1 MSVPFVVLRRFLPQ
15 AAEGHPDIF
24 TKEKIMRKR
33 FVGNYV
39 KVAVIAVSLAVASSC
54 ALAGTF
60 AAFSATYTWSAE
72 SGEAG
77 DVAYRDTDFSLDL
90 FDDGYIL
97 PGDSGSAEI
106 TGVDFGDMSVA
117 WSFDVYAT
125 EDGRVIPIVFYVSKD
140 GNPDPDTYYSAYN
153 FSERHGGYL
162 SVGGNYIL
170 AESVSTNPTGITSEL
185 GTGRSVCWAWPDT
198 IYTDQNGT
206 VDEVALAKYQD
217 YCAKVCDVSYA
228 YTVEAYGDI
237 FELDGTDGTVTPI
250 ANVFAMND
258 NGLEVLIC
266 KVGASTAPEFK
277 GLGIKDGLFTFD
289 GKPGYVETAGRFEI
303 ASSSS
308 SLTRNSRVWLL
319 VPVSQMTEKV
329 HADLSDIGAEIGENY
344 STTANAEPGEEA
356 IFVSDENGNR
366 TLVKLPPVQTGV
378 RASVSVTVSAVVTF

>member
-60 AAFSATYTWSAE
+60 AAFSATYTWRAE

-90 FDDGYIL
+90 FDDGCIL

-117 WSFDVYAT
+117 WSFDVSAT
-125 EDGRVIPIVFYVSKD
+125 EDGRVIPVVFYVSED
-140 GNPDPDTYYSAYN
+140 GKIVDRTYYSAHN
-153 FSERHGGYL
+153 FSAYGGYL
-162 SVGGNYIL
+162 SVGGSYIP
-170 AESVSTNPTGITSEL
+170 AESVSTDPTGITSAL
-185 GTGRSVCWAWPDT
+185 GTGKSVCWAWPDT
-198 IYTDQNGT
+198 IYTDQSGT
-206 VDEVALAKYQD
+206 VDEDALAKYQD

-228 YTVEAYGDI
+228 YTTETFGEIFDAEGVNFVGYATGVDGDNII
-237 FELDGTDGTVTPI
+237 FENTKVSINGDNDLLHVDGSDKKMMYEKFGRFDAITSSGDLDADTVAWLVVAESSTGAGLTGIEAQLTELGAKICGKYRIDG
-250 ANVFAMND
+250 D
-258 NGLEVLIC
+258 VLI
-266 KVGASTAPEFK
+266 P
-277 GLGIKDGLFTFD
+277 
-289 GKPGYVETAGRFEI
+289 
-303 ASSSS
+303 
-308 SLTRNSRVWLL
+308 
-319 VPVSQMTEKV
+319 
-329 HADLSDIGAEIGENY
+329 
-344 STTANAEPGEEA
+344 
-356 IFVSDENGNR
+356 DESGNR

>member
-90 FDDGYIL
+90 FDDGHIL

-117 WSFDVYAT
+117 WSFDVSVT
-125 EDGRVIPIVFYVSKD
+125 EDGRVIPVVFYVSED
-140 GNPDPDTYYSAYN
+140 GKIVDDTYYSAHD
-153 FSERHGGYL
+153 FSAYGGYL
-162 SVGGNYIL
+162 FVGGNYIL
-170 AESVSTNPTGITSEL
+170 AESVSTDPTDITAAL
-185 GTGRSVCWAWPDT
+185 GTGKSVCWAWPDSV
-198 IYTDQNGT
+198 YTDQNGT
-206 VDEVALAKYQD
+206 VDEVALKDYQA
-217 YCAKVCDVSYA
+217 YCAEVCDVSYA
-228 YTVEAYGDI
+228 YTTETFGEIFDAEGVNFVGYATGVDGDNII
-237 FELDGTDGTVTPI
+237 FENTKVSINVDNDLLHVDGSDKKMMYEKFGRFDAITSSGDLDADTVAWLIVAESPTGAGLAGIEAQLTELGAKICGKYRMDG
-250 ANVFAMND
+250 D
-258 NGLEVLIC
+258 VLI
-266 KVGASTAPEFK
+266 P
-277 GLGIKDGLFTFD
+277 
-289 GKPGYVETAGRFEI
+289 
-303 ASSSS
+303 
-308 SLTRNSRVWLL
+308 
-319 VPVSQMTEKV
+319 
-329 HADLSDIGAEIGENY
+329 
-344 STTANAEPGEEA
+344 
-356 IFVSDENGNR
+356 DESGDR

>member
-1 MSVPFVVLRRFLPQ
+1 
-15 AAEGHPDIF
+15 
-24 TKEKIMRKR
+24 MRKR

-117 WSFDVYAT
+117 WSFDVSAT

-140 GNPDPDTYYSAYN
+140 GSPDPDTYYSAYN
-153 FSERHGGYL
+153 FSELHGGYL
-162 SVGGNYIL
+162 SVGGNYIP
-170 AESVSTNPTGITSEL
+170 AASVSTDPTGITSAL
-185 GTGRSVCWAWPDT
+185 GTGKSVCWVWPDT

-206 VDEVALAKYQD
+206 VDEVALKDYQA

-228 YTVEAYGDI
+228 YTTETFGEIFDAEGVNFVGYATGVDGDNII
-237 FELDGTDGTVTPI
+237 FENTKVSINGDNDLLHVDGSDKKMMYEKFGRFDAITSSGDLDADTVAWLVVAESSTGAGLTGIEAQLTELGAKICGKYRIDG
-250 ANVFAMND
+250 D
-258 NGLEVLIC
+258 VLI
-266 KVGASTAPEFK
+266 P
-277 GLGIKDGLFTFD
+277 D
-289 GKPGYVETAGRFEI
+289 
-303 ASSSS
+303 
-308 SLTRNSRVWLL
+308 
-319 VPVSQMTEKV
+319 VS
-329 HADLSDIGAEIGENY
+329 
-344 STTANAEPGEEA
+344 
-356 IFVSDENGNR
+356 GNR

-378 RASVSVTVSAVVTF
+378 RASVSVTVSAVVAF

>member
-106 TGVDFGDMSVA
+106 TGVDFKDTPVV
-117 WSFDVYAT
+117 WSFEVNAG
-125 EDGRVIPIVFYVSKD
+125 EDRIIPIVFYLAQD
-140 GNPDPDTYYSAYN
+140 GTADITTYYSAHD
-153 FSERHGGYL
+153 FSQYEGFVR
-162 SVGGNYIL
+162 VGGDVVSTKDI
-170 AESVSTNPTGITSEL
+170 SVSPDAFTAALDTGK
-185 GTGRSVCWAWPDT
+185 SVCWAWPDT

-206 VDEVALAKYQD
+206 VDEVALAKYQA
-217 YCAKVCDVSYA
+217 YCAEVCDVSYA
-228 YTVEAYGDI
+228 YTTETFGEIFDAEGVNFVGYATGVDGDNII
-237 FELDGTDGTVTPI
+237 FENTKVSINGD
-250 ANVFAMND
+250 ND
-258 NGLEVLIC
+258 LLHVDDSDKKMMYE
-266 KVGASTAPEFK
+266 KF
-277 GLGIKDGLFTFD
+277 
-289 GKPGYVETAGRFEI
+289 GRFDAI
-303 ASSSS
+303 TSSGDLDADTVAWLIVAESS
-308 SLTRNSRVWLL
+308 PGAGLAGIEAQLTTL
-319 VPVSQMTEKV
+319 
-329 HADLSDIGAEIGENY
+329 GAEICGKY
-344 STTANAEPGEEA
+344 RIDGDVLIP
-356 IFVSDENGNR
+356 DENGNR

>member
-1 MSVPFVVLRRFLPQ
+1 MPQ

-77 DVAYRDTDFSLDL
+77 DVAYRDTVFSLDL

-117 WSFDVYAT
+117 WSFDVSAT
-125 EDGRVIPIVFYVSKD
+125 ENGRVIPVVFYVSED
-140 GNPDPDTYYSAYN
+140 GKIVDGTYYSAHD
-153 FSERHGGYL
+153 FSAYGGYL

-170 AESVSTNPTGITSEL
+170 AASVPTDPTGITAAL

-206 VDEVALAKYQD
+206 VDEVALKDYQD

-228 YTVEAYGDI
+228 YTVEAYGGI
-237 FELDGTDGTVTPI
+237 LKLDGTDGTVH
-250 ANVFAMND
+250 AAGYV
-258 NGLEVLIC
+258 
-266 KVGASTAPEFK
+266 TAVE
-277 GLGIKDGLFTFD
+277 GERLLGIGHGLNELKIADGLLKANGGGIFF
-289 GKPGYVETAGRFEI
+289 ERAGRFDQVDVSEDLEADSTAWLIVLKDDVTDEIKSEI
-303 ASSSS
+303 ADVGGEVCG
-308 SLTRNSRVWLL
+308 NYAY
-319 VPVSQMTEKV
+319 EG
-329 HADLSDIGAEIGENY
+329 GA
-344 STTANAEPGEEA
+344 TTGP
-356 IFVSDENGNR
+356 IVLISDESGDR

>member
-77 DVAYRDTDFSLDL
+77 DVAYRDTAFSLDL

-117 WSFDVYAT
+117 WSFDVSAT
-125 EDGRVIPIVFYVSKD
+125 EDGRVIPVVFYVSED
-140 GNPDPDTYYSAYN
+140 GKIVDRTYYSAHN
-153 FSERHGGYL
+153 FSAYGGYL
-162 SVGGNYIL
+162 SVGGNYIP
-170 AESVSTNPTGITSEL
+170 AASVSTDPTGITSAL
-185 GTGRSVCWAWPDT
+185 GTGKSVCWAWPDT

-206 VDEVALAKYQD
+206 VDEVALKDYQA
-217 YCAKVCDVSYA
+217 YCAEVCDVSYA
-228 YTVEAYGDI
+228 YTMEAYGDI

-266 KVGASTAPEFK
+266 KVGASTASESK

-344 STTANAEPGEEA
+344 STTADAEPGEEA
-356 IFVSDENGNR
+356 IFVSAENGNR
-366 TLVKLPPVQTGV
+366 TLVKLPPVRTGV

>member
-117 WSFDVYAT
+117 WSFDVSAT
-125 EDGRVIPIVFYVSKD
+125 EDGRVIPVVFYVSED
-140 GNPDPDTYYSAYN
+140 GKIVDGTYYSAHD
-153 FSERHGGYL
+153 FSAYGGYL

-170 AESVSTNPTGITSEL
+170 AESVLTDPTGITSAL
-185 GTGRSVCWAWPDT
+185 GTGKSVCWAWPDSV
-198 IYTDQNGT
+198 YADQNGT
-206 VDEVALAKYQD
+206 VDENALAKYQA
-217 YCAKVCDVSYA
+217 YCAEVCDVSYA
-228 YTVEAYGDI
+228 YTTETFGEIFDAEGVNFVGYATGVDGDNII
-237 FELDGTDGTVTPI
+237 FENTAVEVDSSNNVLKPANGGNISYEKFGRFDVITSSGDLDADTVAWLVVAESSTGAGLTGIEAQLTELGAKICGKYRMDG
-250 ANVFAMND
+250 D
-258 NGLEVLIC
+258 VLI
-266 KVGASTAPEFK
+266 P
-277 GLGIKDGLFTFD
+277 
-289 GKPGYVETAGRFEI
+289 
-303 ASSSS
+303 
-308 SLTRNSRVWLL
+308 
-319 VPVSQMTEKV
+319 
-329 HADLSDIGAEIGENY
+329 
-344 STTANAEPGEEA
+344 
-356 IFVSDENGNR
+356 DENGNR

>member
-60 AAFSATYTWSAE
+60 AAFSATYTWRAE
-72 SGEAG
+72 SVEAG
-77 DVAYRDTDFSLDL
+77 DVAYRNTDFSLDL

-117 WSFDVYAT
+117 WSFDVSAT
-125 EDGRVIPIVFYVSKD
+125 EDGRVIPVVFYVSED
-140 GNPDPDTYYSAYN
+140 GKIVDRTYYSAHN
-153 FSERHGGYL
+153 FSEHGGYL
-162 SVGGNYIL
+162 SVGGKYIP
-170 AESVSTNPTGITSEL
+170 ASSVSTDATGITAAL
-185 GTGRSVCWAWPDT
+185 GTGKSVCWAWPDT
-198 IYTDQNGT
+198 IYTDQSGT
-206 VDEVALAKYQD
+206 VDEVALKDYQD

-266 KVGASTAPEFK
+266 KVGASTASESK

-344 STTANAEPGEEA
+344 STTADAEPGEEA
-356 IFVSDENGNR
+356 IFVSAENGNR

>member
-15 AAEGHPDIF
+15 AAEVHPDIF

-60 AAFSATYTWSAE
+60 AAFSATYTWRAE
-72 SGEAG
+72 SVEAG

-90 FDDGYIL
+90 FDNGYIL

-117 WSFDVYAT
+117 WSFDVSAT
-125 EDGRVIPIVFYVSKD
+125 EDGRVIPVVFYVSE
-140 GNPDPDTYYSAYN
+140 GGSPDPDTYYSAYN
-153 FSERHGGYL
+153 FSEQHGGYL
-162 SVGGNYIL
+162 SVGGNYIP
-170 AESVSTNPTGITSEL
+170 ASSVSTDATGITSAL

-206 VDEVALAKYQD
+206 VGEVALAKYQD

-228 YTVEAYGDI
+228 YTTETFGEIFDAEGVNFVGYATGVDGDNII
-237 FELDGTDGTVTPI
+237 FENTAVEVDSSNNVLKPANGGNISYEKFGRFDVITSSGDLDADTVAWLIVAESSAGAGLTGIEAQLTELGAKICGKYRIDG
-250 ANVFAMND
+250 D
-258 NGLEVLIC
+258 VLI
-266 KVGASTAPEFK
+266 P
-277 GLGIKDGLFTFD
+277 
-289 GKPGYVETAGRFEI
+289 
-303 ASSSS
+303 
-308 SLTRNSRVWLL
+308 
-319 VPVSQMTEKV
+319 
-329 HADLSDIGAEIGENY
+329 
-344 STTANAEPGEEA
+344 
-356 IFVSDENGNR
+356 DENGNR

>member
-60 AAFSATYTWSAE
+60 AAFSATYTWRAE

-117 WSFDVYAT
+117 WSFDVSAT

-140 GNPDPDTYYSAYN
+140 GSPDPDTYYSAYN
-153 FSERHGGYL
+153 FSAYGGYL

-228 YTVEAYGDI
+228 YTTETFGEIFDAEGVNFVGYATGVDGDNII
-237 FELDGTDGTVTPI
+237 FENTKVSINGDNDLLHVDGSDKKMMYEKFGRFDAITSSGDLDADTVAWLVVAESSTG
-250 ANVFAMND
+250 A
-258 NGLEVLIC
+258 GLAGIEAQLTELDAEICGKYRMDDDVLI
-266 KVGASTAPEFK
+266 P
-277 GLGIKDGLFTFD
+277 
-289 GKPGYVETAGRFEI
+289 
-303 ASSSS
+303 
-308 SLTRNSRVWLL
+308 
-319 VPVSQMTEKV
+319 
-329 HADLSDIGAEIGENY
+329 
-344 STTANAEPGEEA
+344 
-356 IFVSDENGNR
+356 DENGNR

>member
-1 MSVPFVVLRRFLPQ
+1 
-15 AAEGHPDIF
+15 
-24 TKEKIMRKR
+24 MRKR

-60 AAFSATYTWSAE
+60 AAFSATYTWRAE

-117 WSFDVYAT
+117 WSFDVSAT
-125 EDGRVIPIVFYVSKD
+125 EDGRVIPVVFYVSED
-140 GNPDPDTYYSAYN
+140 GKIVDRTYYSAHN
-153 FSERHGGYL
+153 FSAYGGYL
-162 SVGGNYIL
+162 SVGGNYIP
-170 AESVSTNPTGITSEL
+170 AASVSTDPTGITSAL
-185 GTGRSVCWAWPDT
+185 GTGKSVCWAWPDT

-206 VDEVALAKYQD
+206 VDEVALKDYQA

-228 YTVEAYGDI
+228 YTVEAYGGI
-237 FELDGTDGTVTPI
+237 LKLDGTDGTVH
-250 ANVFAMND
+250 AAGYV
-258 NGLEVLIC
+258 
-266 KVGASTAPEFK
+266 TAVE
-277 GLGIKDGLFTFD
+277 GERLLGIGHGLNELKIADGLLKANGGGIFF
-289 GKPGYVETAGRFEI
+289 ERAGRFDQVVSSENLEADSTAWLIVLKDDVTDEIKSEI
-303 ASSSS
+303 ADVGGEVCGNYKYDESF
-308 SLTRNSRVWLL
+308 VA
-319 VPVSQMTEKV
+319 EEG
-329 HADLSDIGAEIGENY
+329 SDDVALI
-344 STTANAEPGEEA
+344 P
-356 IFVSDENGNR
+356 DENGNR

>member
-33 FVGNYV
+33 FIGNYV

-60 AAFSATYTWSAE
+60 AAFSATYKWSAE
-72 SGEAG
+72 SVEAG

-117 WSFDVYAT
+117 WSFDVSAT
-125 EDGRVIPIVFYVSKD
+125 EDGRVIPVVFYVSEGGKIVD
-140 GNPDPDTYYSAYN
+140 GTYYSAHN
-153 FSERHGGYL
+153 FSAYGGYL

-170 AESVSTNPTGITSEL
+170 AESVSTDPTGITSEL

-206 VDEVALAKYQD
+206 VDEVALKDYQAD
-217 YCAKVCDVSYA
+217 CAEVCDVSYA
-228 YTVEAYGDI
+228 YTVEAYGGI
-237 FELDGTDGTVTPI
+237 LKLDGTDGTVHAAGYVTAVEGERLLVIGHGLTELKI
-250 ANVFAMND
+250 A
-258 NGLEVLIC
+258 
-266 KVGASTAPEFK
+266 
-277 GLGIKDGLFTFD
+277 DGLLKANGGGIFF
-289 GKPGYVETAGRFEI
+289 ERAGRFDQVDVSENLEADSTAWLIVLKDDVTDEIKSEI
-303 ASSSS
+303 AD
-308 SLTRNSRVWLL
+308 V
-319 VPVSQMTEKV
+319 
-329 HADLSDIGAEIGENY
+329 GGEVCGNY
-344 STTANAEPGEEA
+344 AYEGGTTTGP
-356 IFVSDENGNR
+356 IVLIPDESGDR

>member
-1 MSVPFVVLRRFLPQ
+1 MPQ

-117 WSFDVYAT
+117 WSFDVSAT
-125 EDGRVIPIVFYVSKD
+125 EDGRVIPVVFYVSEGGKIVD
-140 GNPDPDTYYSAYN
+140 GTYYSAHN
-153 FSERHGGYL
+153 FSAYGGYL
-162 SVGGNYIL
+162 SVGGNYIP
-170 AESVSTNPTGITSEL
+170 AASVSTDPTGITAAL
-185 GTGRSVCWAWPDT
+185 GTGRSVCWAWPDSV
-198 IYTDQNGT
+198 YADQNGT
-206 VDEVALAKYQD
+206 VDEDALAEYQD

-228 YTVEAYGDI
+228 YTVEAYGGI
-237 FELDGTDGTVTPI
+237 LKLDGTDGTVHAAGYVTAVEGERLRGIGHGLNELKI
-250 ANVFAMND
+250 A
-258 NGLEVLIC
+258 
-266 KVGASTAPEFK
+266 
-277 GLGIKDGLFTFD
+277 DGLLKANGGGIFF
-289 GKPGYVETAGRFEI
+289 ERAGRFDQVDASEDLEADSTAWLIVLKDDVTDEIKSEI
-303 ASSSS
+303 ADVGGEVCGNYKYDESF
-308 SLTRNSRVWLL
+308 VA
-319 VPVSQMTEKV
+319 EEG
-329 HADLSDIGAEIGENY
+329 SDDVALI
-344 STTANAEPGEEA
+344 P
-356 IFVSDENGNR
+356 DESGNR

>member
-117 WSFDVYAT
+117 WSFDVSAT
-125 EDGRVIPIVFYVSKD
+125 EDGRVIPVVFYVSEGGKIVD
-140 GNPDPDTYYSAYN
+140 RTYYSAHD
-153 FSERHGGYL
+153 FSAYGGYL
-162 SVGGNYIL
+162 SVGGNYIP
-170 AESVSTNPTGITSEL
+170 AESVLTDPTGITAAL
-185 GTGRSVCWAWPDT
+185 GTGKSVCWAWPDT
-198 IYTDQNGT
+198 IYTDQSGT
-206 VDEVALAKYQD
+206 VNEVALKDYQA

-228 YTVEAYGDI
+228 YTVEAYGGI
-237 FELDGTDGTVTPI
+237 LKLDGTDGTVH
-250 ANVFAMND
+250 AAGYV
-258 NGLEVLIC
+258 
-266 KVGASTAPEFK
+266 TAVE
-277 GLGIKDGLFTFD
+277 GERLLGIGHGLNELKIADGLLKANGGGIFF
-289 GKPGYVETAGRFEI
+289 ERAGRFDQVDASENLEADSTAWLIVLKDDVTDEIKSEI
-303 ASSSS
+303 AD
-308 SLTRNSRVWLL
+308 V
-319 VPVSQMTEKV
+319 
-329 HADLSDIGAEIGENY
+329 GGEVCGNY
-344 STTANAEPGEEA
+344 AYEGGETTGP
-356 IFVSDENGNR
+356 IVMIPDESGDR

>member
-1 MSVPFVVLRRFLPQ
+1 MSVLFVVLRRFLPQ
-15 AAEGHPDIF
+15 TAEGYPDIF

-117 WSFDVYAT
+117 WSFDVSST
-125 EDGRVIPIVFYVSKD
+125 EDGRVIPVVFYVSEGGKIVD
-140 GNPDPDTYYSAYN
+140 DTYYSAHD
-153 FSERHGGYL
+153 FSAYGGYL
-162 SVGGNYIL
+162 SVGGNYIP
-170 AESVSTNPTGITSEL
+170 AASVSTDPTGITSAL
-185 GTGRSVCWAWPDT
+185 GTGKSVCWAWPDT

-206 VDEVALAKYQD
+206 VDEVALKDYQA

-319 VPVSQMTEKV
+319 VPASQMTEKV
-329 HADLSDIGAEIGENY
+329 RADLSDIGAEIGENY

-356 IFVSDENGNR
+356 IFVSAENGNR

>member
-90 FDDGYIL
+90 FDNGYIL

-117 WSFDVYAT
+117 WSFDVSAT
-125 EDGRVIPIVFYVSKD
+125 EDGRVIPVVFYVSEGGKIID
-140 GNPDPDTYYSAYN
+140 RTYYSAHD
-153 FSERHGGYL
+153 FSAYGGYL

-228 YTVEAYGDI
+228 YTTETFSEIFDAEGVNFVGYATGVDGDNII
-237 FELDGTDGTVTPI
+237 FENTKVSINGDNDLLHVDGSDKKMMYEKFGRFDAITSSGDLDADTVAWLVVVESPTGAGLAGIEAQLTELDAEICGKYRMDG
-250 ANVFAMND
+250 D
-258 NGLEVLIC
+258 VLI
-266 KVGASTAPEFK
+266 P
-277 GLGIKDGLFTFD
+277 
-289 GKPGYVETAGRFEI
+289 
-303 ASSSS
+303 
-308 SLTRNSRVWLL
+308 
-319 VPVSQMTEKV
+319 
-329 HADLSDIGAEIGENY
+329 
-344 STTANAEPGEEA
+344 
-356 IFVSDENGNR
+356 DENGNR

>member
-117 WSFDVYAT
+117 WSFDVSAT
-125 EDGRVIPIVFYVSKD
+125 EDGRVIPVVFYVSED
-140 GNPDPDTYYSAYN
+140 GKIVDGTYYSAHD
-153 FSERHGGYL
+153 FSAYGGYL
-162 SVGGNYIL
+162 SVGGNYIP
-170 AESVSTNPTGITSEL
+170 ASSVSTDATGITSAL
-185 GTGRSVCWAWPDT
+185 GTGKSVCWAWPDSV
-198 IYTDQNGT
+198 YADQSGT
-206 VDEVALAKYQD
+206 VDEDALAKYQA

-228 YTVEAYGDI
+228 YTTETFGEIFDAEGVNFVGYATGVDGDNII
-237 FELDGTDGTVTPI
+237 FENTKVSINGDNDLLHVDGSDKKMMYEK
-250 ANVFAMND
+250 F
-258 NGLEVLIC
+258 
-266 KVGASTAPEFK
+266 
-277 GLGIKDGLFTFD
+277 
-289 GKPGYVETAGRFEI
+289 GRFDAI
-303 ASSSS
+303 TSSGDLDADTVAWLIVAESS
-308 SLTRNSRVWLL
+308 TGAGLAGIEAQLTEL
-319 VPVSQMTEKV
+319 
-329 HADLSDIGAEIGENY
+329 GAEICGKY
-344 STTANAEPGEEA
+344 RIDGDVLIP
-356 IFVSDENGNR
+356 DENGNR

>member
-60 AAFSATYTWSAE
+60 AAFSATYKWSAE
-72 SGEAG
+72 SVEAG

-117 WSFDVYAT
+117 WSFDVSAM
-125 EDGRVIPIVFYVSKD
+125 EDGRVIPVVFYVSEGGKIVD
-140 GNPDPDTYYSAYN
+140 GTYYSAHD
-153 FSERHGGYL
+153 FSTYGGYL
-162 SVGGNYIL
+162 SVGGNYIP
-170 AESVSTNPTGITSEL
+170 ASSVSTDATDITAAL
-185 GTGRSVCWAWPDT
+185 GTGRSVCWAWPDSV
-198 IYTDQNGT
+198 YADQSGT
-206 VDEVALAKYQD
+206 VDEVALKVYQA

-228 YTVEAYGDI
+228 YTTETFGEIFDAEGVNFVGYATGVDGDNII
-237 FELDGTDGTVTPI
+237 FENTAVEVDSSNNVLKPANGGNISYEKFGRFDVITSSGDLDADTVAWLVVAESSSTGAGLAGIEAQLTELGAKICGKYRMDG
-250 ANVFAMND
+250 D
-258 NGLEVLIC
+258 VLI
-266 KVGASTAPEFK
+266 P
-277 GLGIKDGLFTFD
+277 
-289 GKPGYVETAGRFEI
+289 
-303 ASSSS
+303 
-308 SLTRNSRVWLL
+308 
-319 VPVSQMTEKV
+319 
-329 HADLSDIGAEIGENY
+329 
-344 STTANAEPGEEA
+344 
-356 IFVSDENGNR
+356 DENGNR

>member
-77 DVAYRDTDFSLDL
+77 DVAYRDTVFSLDL

-117 WSFDVYAT
+117 WSFDVSAT
-125 EDGRVIPIVFYVSKD
+125 EDGRVIPVVFYVSED
-140 GNPDPDTYYSAYN
+140 GSPDPDTYYSAYN
-153 FSERHGGYL
+153 FSEQHGGYL

-170 AESVSTNPTGITSEL
+170 AKSVSTDPTGITSEL
-185 GTGRSVCWAWPDT
+185 GTGKSVCWAWPDT
-198 IYTDQNGT
+198 IYSDQNGT
-206 VDEVALAKYQD
+206 VDEVALKDYQA

-228 YTVEAYGDI
+228 YTTETFGEIFDAEGVNFVGYATGVDGDNII
-237 FELDGTDGTVTPI
+237 FENTAVEVDSSNNVLKPANGGNISYEKFGRFDVITSSGDLDADTVAWLVVVESSPGAGLAGIEAQLTELGAKICGKYRMDG
-250 ANVFAMND
+250 D
-258 NGLEVLIC
+258 VLI
-266 KVGASTAPEFK
+266 P
-277 GLGIKDGLFTFD
+277 
-289 GKPGYVETAGRFEI
+289 
-303 ASSSS
+303 
-308 SLTRNSRVWLL
+308 
-319 VPVSQMTEKV
+319 
-329 HADLSDIGAEIGENY
+329 
-344 STTANAEPGEEA
+344 
-356 IFVSDENGNR
+356 DENGNR

>member
-1 MSVPFVVLRRFLPQ
+1 MPQ

-117 WSFDVYAT
+117 WSFDVSAT
-125 EDGRVIPIVFYVSKD
+125 EDGRVIPVVFYVSEGGKIVD
-140 GNPDPDTYYSAYN
+140 GTYYSAHN
-153 FSERHGGYL
+153 FSAYGGYL
-162 SVGGNYIL
+162 SVGGNYIP
-170 AESVSTNPTGITSEL
+170 AESVLTDPTGITSAL
-185 GTGRSVCWAWPDT
+185 GTGRSVCWAWPDSV
-198 IYTDQNGT
+198 YTDQNGT

-228 YTVEAYGDI
+228 YTVEAYGGI
-237 FELDGTDGTVTPI
+237 LKLDGTDGTVH
-250 ANVFAMND
+250 AAGYV
-258 NGLEVLIC
+258 
-266 KVGASTAPEFK
+266 TAVE
-277 GLGIKDGLFTFD
+277 GERLLGIGHGLNELKIADGLLKANGGGIFF
-289 GKPGYVETAGRFEI
+289 ERAGRFDQVDVSENLEADSTAWLIVLKDDVTDEIKSEI
-303 ASSSS
+303 ADVGGEVCG
-308 SLTRNSRVWLL
+308 NYAY
-319 VPVSQMTEKV
+319 EG
-329 HADLSDIGAEIGENY
+329 GA
-344 STTANAEPGEEA
+344 TTGP
-356 IFVSDENGNR
+356 IVLIPDENGNR

>member
-117 WSFDVYAT
+117 WSFDVSAT
-125 EDGRVIPIVFYVSKD
+125 EDGRVIPVVFYVSED
-140 GNPDPDTYYSAYN
+140 GKIVDDTYYSAHD
-153 FSERHGGYL
+153 FSAYGGYL
-162 SVGGNYIL
+162 SVGGNYIP
-170 AESVSTNPTGITSEL
+170 ASSVSTDATGITAAL
-185 GTGRSVCWAWPDT
+185 GMGKSVCWAWPDT

-206 VDEVALAKYQD
+206 VDEVALKDYQN

-228 YTVEAYGDI
+228 YTVEAYGGIFDADGVNFVGYATGVDGDNIIFVNTAVDI
-237 FELDGTDGTVTPI
+237 KG
-250 ANVFAMND
+250 N
-258 NGLEVLIC
+258 NGLLYVDSGSNGDKKMMYEKFGRFDGITSSGDLDADTVAWLIVAESFTGALAGIETQLTALDAEICGKYRVDGDNVLI
-266 KVGASTAPEFK
+266 P
-277 GLGIKDGLFTFD
+277 D
-289 GKPGYVETAGRFEI
+289 
-303 ASSSS
+303 
-308 SLTRNSRVWLL
+308 
-319 VPVSQMTEKV
+319 EK
-329 HADLSDIGAEIGENY
+329 
-344 STTANAEPGEEA
+344 
-356 IFVSDENGNR
+356 GNR

>member
-77 DVAYRDTDFSLDL
+77 DVAYRDTVFSLDL

-117 WSFDVYAT
+117 WSFDVSAT
-125 EDGRVIPIVFYVSKD
+125 ENGRVIPVVFYVSEDEKIVD
-140 GNPDPDTYYSAYN
+140 GTYYSAHD
-153 FSERHGGYL
+153 FSAYGGYL
-162 SVGGNYIL
+162 SVGGNYIP
-170 AESVSTNPTGITSEL
+170 AASVSTDPTDITAAL
-185 GTGRSVCWAWPDT
+185 GTGKSVCWAWPDSV
-198 IYTDQNGT
+198 YTDQNGT
-206 VDEVALAKYQD
+206 VDEVALKDYQA

-228 YTVEAYGDI
+228 YTEEAYGDI

-319 VPVSQMTEKV
+319 VPASQMTEKV
-329 HADLSDIGAEIGENY
+329 RADLSDIGAEIGENY

-356 IFVSDENGNR
+356 IFVSAENGNR

>member
-60 AAFSATYTWSAE
+60 AAFSATYTWRAE

-117 WSFDVYAT
+117 WSFDVSAT
-125 EDGRVIPIVFYVSKD
+125 EDGRVIPVVFYVSED
-140 GNPDPDTYYSAYN
+140 GKIVDDTYYSAHN
-153 FSERHGGYL
+153 FSAYGGYL
-162 SVGGNYIL
+162 SVGGSYIP
-170 AESVSTNPTGITSEL
+170 AESVSTDPTGITSAL
-185 GTGRSVCWAWPDT
+185 GTGKSVCWAWPDT

-206 VDEVALAKYQD
+206 VDEVALKDYQA

-228 YTVEAYGDI
+228 YTMEAYGGI
-237 FELDGTDGTVTPI
+237 LKLDGTDGTVRAAGYVTAVEGERLLGVGHGLNELKI
-250 ANVFAMND
+250 A
-258 NGLEVLIC
+258 
-266 KVGASTAPEFK
+266 
-277 GLGIKDGLFTFD
+277 DGLLKANED
-289 GKPGYVETAGRFEI
+289 GIFFERAGRFDQVASEDLEADSTAWLIVLKDDVTDEIKSEI
-303 ASSSS
+303 ADVGGEVCG
-308 SLTRNSRVWLL
+308 NYAY
-319 VPVSQMTEKV
+319 EG
-329 HADLSDIGAEIGENY
+329 GA
-344 STTANAEPGEEA
+344 TTGP
-356 IFVSDENGNR
+356 IVLISDENGNR

>member
-117 WSFDVYAT
+117 WSFDVSAK

-140 GNPDPDTYYSAYN
+140 GKIVDDIYYSAHD
-153 FSERHGGYL
+153 FSSYGGYL
-162 SVGGNYIL
+162 SVGGSYIP
-170 AESVSTNPTGITSEL
+170 AASVSTNPTGITSEL

-198 IYTDQNGT
+198 IYSDQNGT
-206 VDEVALAKYQD
+206 VDEDALARYQG
-217 YCAKVCDVSYA
+217 YCAEVCDVSYA
-228 YTVEAYGDI
+228 YTVEAYGGIFDADGVNFVGYATGVDGDNIIFVNTAVDI
-237 FELDGTDGTVTPI
+237 KG
-250 ANVFAMND
+250 N
-258 NGLEVLIC
+258 NGLLYVDSGSNGDKKMMYEKFGRFDGITSSGDLDADTVAWLIVAESFTGALAGIETQLTALDAEICGKYRVDGDNVLI
-266 KVGASTAPEFK
+266 P
-277 GLGIKDGLFTFD
+277 D
-289 GKPGYVETAGRFEI
+289 
-303 ASSSS
+303 
-308 SLTRNSRVWLL
+308 
-319 VPVSQMTEKV
+319 VS
-329 HADLSDIGAEIGENY
+329 
-344 STTANAEPGEEA
+344 
-356 IFVSDENGNR
+356 GNR

-378 RASVSVTVSAVVTF
+378 RASVSVTVSAVVAF

>member
-117 WSFDVYAT
+117 WSFDVSAT

-140 GNPDPDTYYSAYN
+140 GSPDPDTYYSAYN
-153 FSERHGGYL
+153 FSELHGGYL
-162 SVGGNYIL
+162 SVGGNYIP
-170 AESVSTNPTGITSEL
+170 AASVSTDPTGITSAL
-185 GTGRSVCWAWPDT
+185 GTGKSVCWAWPDSV
-198 IYTDQNGT
+198 YTDQNGT
-206 VDEVALAKYQD
+206 VDEVALKDYQA

-228 YTVEAYGDI
+228 YTTETFGEIFDAEGVKFVGYATGVDGDNIIFANTAVEVDSSNNV
-237 FELDGTDGTVTPI
+237 LKP
-250 ANVFAMND
+250 ANGGNISYEKF
-258 NGLEVLIC
+258 
-266 KVGASTAPEFK
+266 
-277 GLGIKDGLFTFD
+277 
-289 GKPGYVETAGRFEI
+289 GRFDVI
-303 ASSSS
+303 TSSGDLDADTVAWLIVAESS
-308 SLTRNSRVWLL
+308 TGTGLVGIEAQLTEL
-319 VPVSQMTEKV
+319 
-329 HADLSDIGAEIGENY
+329 GAEICGKY
-344 STTANAEPGEEA
+344 RIDGDVLIP
-356 IFVSDENGNR
+356 DESGNR

>member
-15 AAEGHPDIF
+15 AAEVHPDIF

-60 AAFSATYTWSAE
+60 AAFSATYTWRAE
-72 SGEAG
+72 SVEAG

-90 FDDGYIL
+90 FDNGYIL

-117 WSFDVYAT
+117 WSFDVSAT
-125 EDGRVIPIVFYVSKD
+125 EDGRVIPVVFYVSEGGKIVD
-140 GNPDPDTYYSAYN
+140 RTYYSAHD
-153 FSERHGGYL
+153 FSAYGGYL
-162 SVGGNYIL
+162 SVDGNYIP
-170 AESVSTNPTGITSEL
+170 AESVSTDPTGITSEL

-206 VDEVALAKYQD
+206 VGEVALAKYQD

-228 YTVEAYGDI
+228 YTVEAYGGI
-237 FELDGTDGTVTPI
+237 LKLDGTDGTVH
-250 ANVFAMND
+250 AAGYV
-258 NGLEVLIC
+258 
-266 KVGASTAPEFK
+266 TAVE
-277 GLGIKDGLFTFD
+277 GERLLGIGHGLSALTIADGLLKANGGGIFF
-289 GKPGYVETAGRFEI
+289 ERAGRFDRVDVSENLEADSTAWLIVPKVDVTDEIKSEI
-303 ASSSS
+303 AD
-308 SLTRNSRVWLL
+308 V
-319 VPVSQMTEKV
+319 
-329 HADLSDIGAEIGENY
+329 GGEVCGNY
-344 STTANAEPGEEA
+344 AYEGGETTGP
-356 IFVSDENGNR
+356 IVLIPDESGDR

>member
-1 MSVPFVVLRRFLPQ
+1 MPQ

-72 SGEAG
+72 SVEAG

-117 WSFDVYAT
+117 WSFDVSAT
-125 EDGRVIPIVFYVSKD
+125 EDGRVIPVVFYVSED
-140 GNPDPDTYYSAYN
+140 GSPDPDTYYSAYN

-162 SVGGNYIL
+162 SVGGSYIP
-170 AESVSTNPTGITSEL
+170 AESVSTDPTGITSAL
-185 GTGRSVCWAWPDT
+185 GTGKSVCWAWPDT

-206 VDEVALAKYQD
+206 VDEVALKDYQA
-217 YCAKVCDVSYA
+217 YCAEVCDVSYA
-228 YTVEAYGDI
+228 YTTETFGEIFDAEGVNFVGYATGVDGDNII
-237 FELDGTDGTVTPI
+237 FENTAVEVDSSNNVLKPANGGNISYEKFGRFDVITSSGDLDADTVAWLVVAESSTGAGLAGIEAQLTELDAEICGKYRIDG
-250 ANVFAMND
+250 N
-258 NGLEVLIC
+258 VLI
-266 KVGASTAPEFK
+266 P
-277 GLGIKDGLFTFD
+277 
-289 GKPGYVETAGRFEI
+289 
-303 ASSSS
+303 
-308 SLTRNSRVWLL
+308 
-319 VPVSQMTEKV
+319 
-329 HADLSDIGAEIGENY
+329 
-344 STTANAEPGEEA
+344 
-356 IFVSDENGNR
+356 DENGNR
-366 TLVKLPPVQTGV
+366 TLVKLPPMRTGV

>member
-1 MSVPFVVLRRFLPQ
+1 
-15 AAEGHPDIF
+15 
-24 TKEKIMRKR
+24 MRKR

-117 WSFDVYAT
+117 WSFDVSAT
-125 EDGRVIPIVFYVSKD
+125 EDDRVIPVVFYVSKD
-140 GNPDPDTYYSAYN
+140 GKIVDDTYYSAYN
-153 FSERHGGYL
+153 FSEQHGGYL
-162 SVGGNYIL
+162 SVGGSYIP
-170 AESVSTNPTGITSEL
+170 AASVSTDPTRITSAL

-198 IYTDQNGT
+198 IYTDQSGT
-206 VDEVALAKYQD
+206 VDEVALAKYQA
-217 YCAKVCDVSYA
+217 YCAEVCDVSYA
-228 YTVEAYGDI
+228 YTVEAYGGI
-237 FELDGTDGTVTPI
+237 LKLDGTDGTVR
-250 ANVFAMND
+250 AAGYV
-258 NGLEVLIC
+258 
-266 KVGASTAPEFK
+266 TAVE
-277 GLGIKDGLFTFD
+277 GERLLGIGHGLNELKIADGLLKANGGGIFF
-289 GKPGYVETAGRFEI
+289 ERAGRFDRVDASEDLEAYSTAWLIVLKDDVTDEIKSEI
-303 ASSSS
+303 ADVGGEVCGNYKYDESF
-308 SLTRNSRVWLL
+308 VA
-319 VPVSQMTEKV
+319 EEG
-329 HADLSDIGAEIGENY
+329 SDDVALI
-344 STTANAEPGEEA
+344 P
-356 IFVSDENGNR
+356 DENGNR

>member
-1 MSVPFVVLRRFLPQ
+1 MSVPFVVLRRLLPQ

-117 WSFDVYAT
+117 WSFDVSAT
-125 EDGRVIPIVFYVSKD
+125 EDGRVIPVVFYVSED
-140 GNPDPDTYYSAYN
+140 GSPDPDTYYSAYN

-162 SVGGNYIL
+162 SVGGNYIP
-170 AESVSTNPTGITSEL
+170 AESVSTDPTDITSAL
-185 GTGRSVCWAWPDT
+185 GTGKSVCWAWPDSV
-198 IYTDQNGT
+198 YTDQSGT

-228 YTVEAYGDI
+228 YTTETFSEIFDAEGVNFVGYATGVDGDNII
-237 FELDGTDGTVTPI
+237 FENTAVEVDSSNNVLKPANGGNISYEKFGRFDVITSSGDLDADTVAWLVVVESPTGAGLTGIEAQLTELGAKICGKYRMDG
-250 ANVFAMND
+250 D
-258 NGLEVLIC
+258 VLI
-266 KVGASTAPEFK
+266 P
-277 GLGIKDGLFTFD
+277 
-289 GKPGYVETAGRFEI
+289 
-303 ASSSS
+303 
-308 SLTRNSRVWLL
+308 
-319 VPVSQMTEKV
+319 
-329 HADLSDIGAEIGENY
+329 
-344 STTANAEPGEEA
+344 
-356 IFVSDENGNR
+356 DENGNR

>member
-117 WSFDVYAT
+117 WSFDVSAT
-125 EDGRVIPIVFYVSKD
+125 EDGRIIPVVFYVSED
-140 GNPDPDTYYSAYN
+140 GSPDPDTYYSAYN

-170 AESVSTNPTGITSEL
+170 AESVSTDPTGITSEL

-206 VDEVALAKYQD
+206 VDEVALKDYQA

-228 YTVEAYGDI
+228 YTTETFGEIFDAEGVNFVGYATGVDGDNII
-237 FELDGTDGTVTPI
+237 FENTAVEVDSSNNVLKPANGGNISYEKFGRFDVITSSGDLDADTVAWLVVAESSTGAGLTGIEAQLTELGAKICGKYRIDG
-250 ANVFAMND
+250 D
-258 NGLEVLIC
+258 VLI
-266 KVGASTAPEFK
+266 P
-277 GLGIKDGLFTFD
+277 
-289 GKPGYVETAGRFEI
+289 
-303 ASSSS
+303 
-308 SLTRNSRVWLL
+308 
-319 VPVSQMTEKV
+319 
-329 HADLSDIGAEIGENY
+329 
-344 STTANAEPGEEA
+344 
-356 IFVSDENGNR
+356 DENGNR

>member
-77 DVAYRDTDFSLDL
+77 DVAYRDTEFSLDL

-117 WSFDVYAT
+117 WSFDVSAT
-125 EDGRVIPIVFYVSKD
+125 EDGRVIPVVFYVSED
-140 GNPDPDTYYSAYN
+140 GSPVPDTYYSAYN
-153 FSERHGGYL
+153 FSEHGGYL
-162 SVGGNYIL
+162 SVGGSYIP
-170 AESVSTNPTGITSEL
+170 ASSVSTDATGITAAL
-185 GTGRSVCWAWPDT
+185 GTGKSVCWAWPDT
-198 IYTDQNGT
+198 IYSDQSGT
-206 VDEVALAKYQD
+206 VDEDALAKFQD
-217 YCAKVCDVSYA
+217 YCAEVCDVSYA
-228 YTVEAYGDI
+228 YTVEAYGGI
-237 FELDGTDGTVTPI
+237 LKLDGTDGTVH
-250 ANVFAMND
+250 AAGYV
-258 NGLEVLIC
+258 
-266 KVGASTAPEFK
+266 TAVE
-277 GLGIKDGLFTFD
+277 GERLLGIGHGLNELKIADGLLKANGGGIFF
-289 GKPGYVETAGRFEI
+289 ERAGRFDQVF
-303 ASSSS
+303 SSENLEADS
-308 SLTRNSRVWLL
+308 TAWLIVL
-319 VPVSQMTEKV
+319 KDDVT
-329 HADLSDIGAEIGENY
+329 GEMKSAIEAVGGEVCGNY
-344 STTANAEPGEEA
+344 SIEGTATTGN
-356 IFVSDENGNR
+356 VSWFLDEDGNK
-366 TLVKLPPVQTGV
+366 TLVKLPPKQTGV

>member
-1 MSVPFVVLRRFLPQ
+1 MPQ

-77 DVAYRDTDFSLDL
+77 DVAYRDTVFSLDL
-90 FDDGYIL
+90 FDDSYIL
-97 PGDSGSAEI
+97 PGDSGSADI

-117 WSFDVYAT
+117 WSFDVSAT
-125 EDGRVIPIVFYVSKD
+125 EDGRVIPVVFYVSED
-140 GNPDPDTYYSAYN
+140 GKIVDRTYYSAHD
-153 FSERHGGYL
+153 FSAYGGYL
-162 SVGGNYIL
+162 SVGGNYIS
-170 AESVSTNPTGITSEL
+170 AESVLTDPTGITAAL
-185 GTGRSVCWAWPDT
+185 GTDKSVCWAWPDSV
-198 IYTDQNGT
+198 YADQNGT
-206 VDEVALAKYQD
+206 VDEDALAKYQD
-217 YCAKVCDVSYA
+217 YCAKVCDMSYA
-228 YTVEAYGDI
+228 YTMEAYGDI

-319 VPVSQMTEKV
+319 VPASQMTEKV